1 MFYARVTNVTKYA
14 LYVYASRI
22 WLPPPPKNSLEDRSE
37 ILELF
42 NEELV
47 PLYKGDTLI
56 HDTRVKMHDTWCVHE
71 QLLERE
77 TIHKSITYSYLA
89 VK

>member
-1 MFYARVTNVTKYA
+1 MCFMHVWQM
-14 LYVYASRI
+14 SRNMRSTYTRHGFDCHHRKTLCI
-22 WLPPPPKNSLEDRSE
+22 DRSE
-37 ILELF
+37 FLELF

-71 QLLERE
+71 QLLAERD
-77 TIHKSITYSYLA
+77 YS
-89 VK
+89 

>member
-1 MFYARVTNVTKYA
+1 M
-14 LYVYASRI
+14 SRNMRYTRHGFDCYQKEK
-22 WLPPPPKNSLEDRSE
+22 LSRLDRSKT
-37 ILELF
+37 LELF

>member
-1 MFYARVTNVTKYA
+1 MCFMHVWQM
-14 LYVYASRI
+14 SRNI
-22 WLPPPPKNSLEDRSE
+22 RNMRYTRHGFDCYQKEKLSRLDRSKT
-37 ILELF
+37 LELF

-71 QLLERE
+71 QLLAERD
-77 TIHKSITYSYLA
+77 YS
-89 VK
+89 